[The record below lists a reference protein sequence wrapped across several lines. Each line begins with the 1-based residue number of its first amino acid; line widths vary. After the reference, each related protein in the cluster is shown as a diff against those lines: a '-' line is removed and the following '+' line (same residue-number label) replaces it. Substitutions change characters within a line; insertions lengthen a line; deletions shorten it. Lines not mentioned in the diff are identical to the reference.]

1 MMSTLMAILLP
12 HLWIHILG
20 GTVTRIIVTLN
31 LKLLFRIAPELQSG
45 SKVSVKLF
53 HSFFRK

>member
-1 MMSTLMAILLP
+1 MAILLP

-53 HSFFRK
+53 HSFFRKKLF